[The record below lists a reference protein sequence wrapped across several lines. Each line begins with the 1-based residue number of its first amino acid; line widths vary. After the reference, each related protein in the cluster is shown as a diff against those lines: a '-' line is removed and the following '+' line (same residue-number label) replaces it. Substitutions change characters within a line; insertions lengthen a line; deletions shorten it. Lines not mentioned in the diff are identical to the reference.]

1 MTWQEQTLLDMGV
14 PPPPIKFLKDWENT
28 ENIIYLVSKVIDKVN
43 VLLSKL
49 IVGWMTWQLN
59 GYIVGVKLI
68 PQSVLRW
75 GFIKLER
82 GIGWNKQ
89 DQYQY
94 WYQWPGWWDGRNVF
108 SFAAE
113 TNLVE
118 LVILYFRQEKL
129 N

>member
-1 MTWQEQTLLDMGV
+1 M
-14 PPPPIKFLKDWENT
+14 I
-28 ENIIYLVSKVIDKVN
+28 
-43 VLLSKL
+43 
-49 IVGWMTWQLN
+49 WQLN
-59 GYIVGVKLI
+59 EYIVGVKLV
-68 PQSVLRW
+68 PQSVLQW
-75 GFIKLER
+75 CFIKLER

-89 DQYQY
+89 EKYQF
-94 WYQWPGWWDGRNVF
+94 WYQWLGWRDGRNVF